1 MTGKDTLA
9 LRGHHLG
16 CVLSALRKESS
27 HPTVPRAVAWLRAH
41 PEGNLRVVVGPDD
54 ICVPCPDWDGK
65 TCRKGYEEMNLGKD
79 RRFLELLGMEDG
91 DASPAREVFTR
102 LVTRADAAFFRSV
115 CPDCHPDSCA
125 EAARGEFPF

>member
-41 PEGNLRVVVGPDD
+41 PEGNVHVTVGPDD
-54 ICVPCPDWDGK
+54 VCLPCPDWDGK
-65 TCRKGYEEMNLGKD
+65 TCQKGYEEMNLEKD
-79 RRFLELLGMEDG
+79 RCFLELLGMQDG
-91 DASPAREVFTR
+91 DALAARELFAR
-102 LVTRADAAFFRSV
+102 LMTCVDAAFFRSV
-115 CPDCHPDSCA
+115 CPSCDPDSCA
-125 EAARGEFPF
+125 EAARGEAPF